1 MITMGIDVG
10 ASSTKAVIMD
20 GDKILAKYCHMADSE
35 EEQDEDQVIKNAL
48 SGALAKA
55 GISRGAIGKIV
66 ATGGGGKKVGFADEV
81 VTEISSGAK
90 GAIFEVPASRTV
102 VDMGAEKAA
111 VAKCDTEGNVVDF
124 ATNERCAA
132 GAGAFIEAMSRALQ
146 TDLETFVKLYFES
159 DKNIPLN
166 AQCAVFA
173 ESEVVSL
180 INTEGITT
188 AGMMPFRL
196 TGGNEEIS
204 LDLANEYLFGGGTC
218 SFSRTILELQLRG
231 DYGFIDCIAAAT
243 PLRRSHPFGGSGQSL
258 SQYPYSASS

>member
-20 GDKILAKYCHMADSE
+20 GNKILAKYCHLAGGE
-35 EEQDEDQVIKNAL
+35 KEQDEEQVINNAL
-48 SGALAKA
+48 NGVLAKA
-55 GISRGAIGKIV
+55 GIGRDAIGKIV
-66 ATGGGGKKVGFADEV
+66 ATGGGGKKVGFADDV
-81 VTEISSGAK
+81 ATEISSGAK

-111 VAKCDTEGNVVDF
+111 VAKCDTDGNVVDF

-132 GAGAFIEAMSRALQ
+132 GAGAFIESMARALQ
-146 TDLETFVKLYFES
+146 SDLETFIKLHFES

-180 INTEGITT
+180 INTEGVTT
-188 AGMMPFRL
+188 ADISRAINKAVAERCSSMVRRVGMENVV
-196 TGGNEEIS
+196 TVIGGVS
-204 LDLANEYLFGGGTC
+204 LNK
-218 SFSRTILELQLRG
+218 
-231 DYGFIDCIAAAT
+231 GFIDGLEGFLKTKISVPEDPIFTSAVGAALIAQ
-243 PLRRSHPFGGSGQSL
+243 G
-258 SQYPYSASS
+258 